1 MNSLEEIA
9 IQIIEKPHS
18 DVQVTDNVRA
28 ILYEINN
35 MMQALLETGETNSID
50 LRSLPL
56 LPGEYEALKEILGE
70 GEVLVTLETLGSS
83 RIIETRLTGVWWLF
97 HDDENA
103 ERLAEFIEVT
113 YTPEILKSDRAEV
126 ASAQFALQQQL
137 DDWV

>member
-9 IQIIEKPHS
+9 IQVIEKPHS
-18 DVQVTDNVRA
+18 DIQVTDNVRA

-35 MMQALLETGETNSID
+35 MMQVLLETGETNSID

-83 RIIETRLTGVWWLF
+83 RIIETRLSGVWWLF

-113 YTPEILKSDRAEV
+113 FTPK
-126 ASAQFALQQQL
+126 F
-137 DDWV
+137 